1 MFNPLLH
8 QLQQWLDGGLRL
20 SSPTPLESLHTQSL
34 LEIEEAETMLP
45 SSVDYS
51 MVSHENV
58 YHPRR
63 KNTLLLRSGQTV
75 SNNLLAKLCQFGID
89 VAAFCSLKDKTSGT
103 LHPLTE
109 ETIAWLPS
117 SQTLLQKTMVIPR
130 HQNTAFS
137 NPALTDTTGV
147 TAPFNPKFE
156 ETLRALKACPIPH
169 LLVLNPIP

>member
-20 SSPTPLESLHTQSL
+20 SSPTPLESLHTQPP
-34 LEIEEAETMLP
+34 LEIEEAETIMLP

-75 SNNLLAKLCQFGID
+75 SNNLLEKLCQFGID
-89 VAAFCSLKDKTSGT
+89 VADFCSLKEKTSVDIIFCSM
-103 LHPLTE
+103 P
-109 ETIAWLPS
+109 II
-117 SQTLLQKTMVIPR
+117 TLL
-130 HQNTAFS
+130 
-137 NPALTDTTGV
+137 
-147 TAPFNPKFE
+147 
-156 ETLRALKACPIPH
+156 
-169 LLVLNPIP
+169 